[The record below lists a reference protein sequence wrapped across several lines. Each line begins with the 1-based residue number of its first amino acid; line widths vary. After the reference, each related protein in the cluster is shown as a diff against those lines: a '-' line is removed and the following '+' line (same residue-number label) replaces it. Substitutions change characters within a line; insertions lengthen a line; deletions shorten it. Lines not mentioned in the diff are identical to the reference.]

1 MKEIFNDTLN
11 TFYLLLY
18 GVRHM
23 IKDHSDREE
32 TYMAYYFHLA
42 ARSLLYAQSHREDST
57 YHSLCY
63 TSRGSLAETRNSS
76 MHPIPIAP

>member
-18 GVRHM
+18 GVEHT

-32 TYMAYYFHLA
+32 TYMGYSFHLA
-42 ARSLLYAQSHREDST
+42 ARYLLYAQFHRQDST
-57 YHSLCY
+57 YHSL
-63 TSRGSLAETRNSS
+63 
-76 MHPIPIAP
+76 